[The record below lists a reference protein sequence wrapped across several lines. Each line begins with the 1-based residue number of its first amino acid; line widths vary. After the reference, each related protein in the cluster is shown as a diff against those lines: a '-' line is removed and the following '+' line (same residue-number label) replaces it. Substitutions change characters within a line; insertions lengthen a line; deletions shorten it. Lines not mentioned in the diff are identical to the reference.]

1 MGAAAGAATLEPPDL
16 DVFTEPARCEDLLAT
31 KREMVTDTIVANWAW
46 CPFVDKRPNSFT

>member
-1 MGAAAGAATLEPPDL
+1 VGAAAGAATLEPPDL
-16 DVFTEPARCEDLLAT
+16 DVFTEPARCDDLLAT